1 VDYQQEKKQVR
12 KELLNKRQNIP
23 DEMYRQHSKMIA
35 KLLLGQVEYKK
46 ARNIH
51 CYVSMNDRKEVDTH
65 LLLRH
70 MLSSGKN
77 VIVPV
82 MHMDDVSLTHI
93 QISRMNDL
101 SPNDWGVPEPTIGRR
116 VRVSEIDLVI
126 VPMLGGDLQ
135 KNRIGYGKGFYDRFL
150 SRVDCPK
157 IGLTF
162 DLGIVENGIPVE
174 EYDVSLDKIIT
185 EKRVVE

>member
-1 VDYQQEKKQVR
+1 
-12 KELLNKRQNIP
+12 
-23 DEMYRQHSKMIA
+23 
-35 KLLLGQVEYKK
+35 
-46 ARNIH
+46 
-51 CYVSMNDRKEVDTH
+51 
-65 LLLRH
+65 
-70 MLSSGKN
+70 
-77 VIVPV
+77 